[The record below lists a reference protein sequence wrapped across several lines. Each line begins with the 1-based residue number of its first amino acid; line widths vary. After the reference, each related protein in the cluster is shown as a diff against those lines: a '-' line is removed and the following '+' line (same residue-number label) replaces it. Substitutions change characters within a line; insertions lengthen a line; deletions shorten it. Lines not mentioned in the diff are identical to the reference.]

1 VELWEGEK
9 TVAKKGA
16 PIGNRNAAG
25 PHSAYDKGGFAGSVS
40 TLVGGPLGAGLAGTY
55 AGFSKSKLGGQRTAR
70 GAAAAGSLLGAA
82 AALTSGATHLGAM
95 AGASTGKR
103 HLLNP
108 FKKSTVNRNA
118 AIGAALTT
126 VGGAALGAGVNWAS
140 AKLSNKVA
148 SRVSRTHRK

>member
-1 VELWEGEK
+1 M
-9 TVAKKGA
+9 AKKGA
-16 PIGNRNAAG
+16 PMNNRNAAG
-25 PHSAYDKGGFAGSVS
+25 PHSAFNKGGFAGSIS
-40 TLVGGPLGAGLAGTY
+40 TLLGGPVGAGLAGTY
-55 AGFSKSKLGGQRTAR
+55 AGLSKSKLGGQRTAR
-70 GAAAAGSLLGAA
+70 GAAIAGSVLGAIGA
-82 AALTSGATHLGAM
+82 FTSGATHLGAI
-95 AGASTGKR
+95 AGASTGKH

-126 VGGAALGAGVNWAS
+126 IGGAAAGAGVNWAS